1 MTYVSCNIL
10 NHFVDVCDIAL
21 RLRDSKLFKLKTIFK
36 VTFTSQNDVLDLLA
50 KMDQF
55 SDEEKLQS
63 LADTYLNAAR
73 AADQSKRAVDMLE
86 EDREGRVEERR
97 EKKDTKILLKSLAF
111 KEILDGSTEEPIES
125 WGTRYD
131 NIRQKQVEG
140 TGQWLLRHQSFID
153 WKKPD
158 GDIPI
163 LGVVG
168 EEAAGKSYIT
178 ATAVS
183 HLRTMGSG
191 EGIESR
197 SSRHLVAFYF
207 LNEKRANSGADVLGK
222 SIIWQ
227 FAQSDVS
234 YMQSAAL
241 TCDKAGDI
249 NPRDFLTAL
258 LLTNGED
265 LEQIEATFYI
275 VINKIGAGNGQI
287 HEGVVKFLKALSHP
301 KPQGLKGPAVRV
313 LFTATQKTV
322 ESLRRD
328 GVSFPTIPMTENEED
343 IRLYIDFKM
352 NKIGFLREK
361 EDAQVNE
368 LRREIRNGLCT
379 NTKGN
384 YYMIDN
390 ALQEIS
396 SSVFDDDIH
405 TAIRDAGKSSLT
417 QHISDDIAKVNR
429 ICTEKEMIEINE
441 IILWITF
448 AQERVT
454 LEKMSAVLR
463 YTTGATS
470 LRPLEERLKNRLLLF
485 EVNNDDCV
493 DFRSQEILD
502 AIPKRG
508 DVAKP
513 RQKNDE
519 LVQQEEVDILKH
531 FLHTVCPPNLFDKLK
546 LEDHFNVK
554 LKPQQEQVY
563 QEDENTA
570 HFRLAKVCIFVL
582 ANEDSEKFRVLRGYA
597 SRNLVHHM
605 SKVDLALITYDSKR
619 SLGSDLV
626 GLFRRESA
634 IDNLFWAKKPIPE
647 FPSWILKKH
656 EVDHIL
662 KWFKDP
668 AIVSQMDEE
677 SDHWVKDLMAD
688 EQNTVKKLVEPA
700 AIRMATYAFKE
711 VSSEDIT
718 IAAFRIVRE
727 FVTKVSSL
735 SRRPCS
741 IRY

>member
-1 MTYVSCNIL
+1 
-10 NHFVDVCDIAL
+10 VDVCDVAL
-21 RLRDSKLFKLKTIFK
+21 KLRDSKSFKFKSMLK

-50 KMDQF
+50 TMDKL
-55 SDEEKLQS
+55 SNEEQLCS
-63 LADTYLNAAR
+63 MADTYLNAAR

-97 EKKDTKILLKSLAF
+97 EKKDTKILLRSLAF
-111 KEILDGSTEEPIES
+111 KEILDGTTEEPRES
-125 WGTRYD
+125 WGTTYD

-140 TGQWLLRHQSFID
+140 TGQWLLGHPSFKA

-158 GDIPI
+158 GAMPI

-168 EEAAGKSYIT
+168 EEASGKSYIS
-178 ATAVS
+178 ATAIS
-183 HLRTMGSG
+183 HLRMMGSG

-207 LNEKRANSGADVLGK
+207 LNEKKANSGADDLGK

-241 TCDKAGDI
+241 TCNTAGDI
-249 NPRDFLTAL
+249 NPKAFLTAL
-258 LLTNGED
+258 LLTNSAE
-265 LEQIEATFYI
+265 LRQIEATFYI
-275 VINKIGAGNGQI
+275 VINKIGGGNGQI
-287 HEGVVKFLKALSHP
+287 HEGVANFLRALSLS
-301 KPQGLKGPAVRV
+301 KPQGSKGPAVRV

-322 ESLRRD
+322 ESLKKD
-328 GVSFPTIPMTENEED
+328 GMSFPTIPMTENEDD
-343 IRLYIDFKM
+343 IRLYIDFRM
-352 NKIGFLREK
+352 NKIEFLRDR

-368 LRREIRNGLCT
+368 LRREIRNGLCA

-396 SSVFDDDIH
+396 SSVFDNDIRR
-405 TAIRDAGKSSLT
+405 AISNAGKSSLR
-417 QHISDDIAKVNR
+417 QHIADDITKVSG
-429 ICTEKEMIEINE
+429 ICTAKEMIEINE

-454 LEKMSAVLR
+454 VEKMSAVLR
-463 YTTGATS
+463 YTTGASS
-470 LRPLEERLKNRLLLF
+470 LRPLEERLKKRFLLF
-485 EVNNDDCV
+485 EINNDGCV
-493 DFRSQEILD
+493 DFRSQEILED
-502 AIPKRG
+502 IPKRG
-508 DVAKP
+508 DVAKT
-513 RQKNDE
+513 RQKNNE
-519 LVQQEEVDILKH
+519 LVQQEEVNILKH
-531 FLHTVCPPNLFDKLK
+531 FLHTVCPPDLFDKLK

-554 LKPQQEQVY
+554 LKPPQGQVY

-582 ANEDSEKFRVLRGYA
+582 ANEDSEKLRVLRGYA

-605 SKVDLALITYDSKR
+605 SKVDLALITYDLKR
-619 SLGSDLV
+619 SLGPDLV

-647 FPSWILKKH
+647 FPSWILEKH

-662 KWFKDP
+662 KWLKDS
-668 AIVSQMDEE
+668 ATVSEIDEK
-677 SDHWVKDLMAD
+677 SNHWVKDLVAD
-688 EQNTVKKLVEPA
+688 EQNTVKTLVEPA
-700 AIRMATYAFKE
+700 TIRMAKYAFKE

-718 IAAFRIVRE
+718 IAAFRIVRD

-735 SRRPCS
+735 SRWLCS
-741 IRY
+741 IKD